1 MHEDFRPSV
10 NIYSEAP
17 LSFFGGGERIAAKI
31 GNYLVSKGYK
41 VTYYEPNNSK
51 NVKRISEEEV
61 SKMINFDIDQ
71 ITFKKAP
78 FFFGQSL
85 PDPSAFDIRAIS
97 LVLLRRFPSKSYM
110 RKIASVGSKVV
121 FCLHGTAMEPK
132 IHLNPIVL
140 AHQLVMRNG
149 LSKFA
154 SEVKKNHL
162 IYVQFFSETIQSILQ
177 RKGVQDDQIFKIK
190 NGVETSHYQ
199 PKRNDDCFTVLFAG
213 RIENLS
219 KGIKRLKKTIKMT
232 YKIDKNIQFA
242 VIGTGKDKH
251 LLNNLPPNSSYLG
264 FVTEIERLNA
274 FHNSNL
280 LIVTSNLEPY
290 GIVVVEGLFSG
301 LPVVT
306 SPADGPKNIVEHN
319 GIFGKVSSF
328 RPRTL
333 AETISEY
340 YHLWDED
347 KKAYFDLKTTISI
360 EAKRSFDEEL
370 MTESYHSMI
379 ADLWEKGNGV

>member
-1 MHEDFRPSV
+1 
-10 NIYSEAP
+10 
-17 LSFFGGGERIAAKI
+17 
-31 GNYLVSKGYK
+31 
-41 VTYYEPNNSK
+41 
-51 NVKRISEEEV
+51 
-61 SKMINFDIDQ
+61 
-71 ITFKKAP
+71 
-78 FFFGQSL
+78 
-85 PDPSAFDIRAIS
+85 
-97 LVLLRRFPSKSYM
+97 
-110 RKIASVGSKVV
+110 
-121 FCLHGTAMEPK
+121 
-132 IHLNPIVL
+132 
-140 AHQLVMRNG
+140 
-149 LSKFA
+149 
-154 SEVKKNHL
+154 
-162 IYVQFFSETIQSILQ
+162 
-177 RKGVQDDQIFKIK
+177 
-190 NGVETSHYQ
+190 
-199 PKRNDDCFTVLFAG
+199 
-213 RIENLS
+213 
-219 KGIKRLKKTIKMT
+219 MT